1 MEHQV
6 WTRSRRKK
14 CNRRRR
20 LLRAR
25 LFTEMAQV
33 SPPGVH
39 DSAVGLSNNVLSKR
53 EPIPA
58 LVLCWGWLLKQ
69 VRLRE
74 HCRAAERGCFCGAV
88 ARVTLSFPPVF

>member
-1 MEHQV
+1 
-6 WTRSRRKK
+6 
-14 CNRRRR
+14 
-20 LLRAR
+20 
-25 LFTEMAQV
+25 MAQV

-74 HCRAAERGCFCGAV
+74 HCSRARLLLRRRCTRYFEFP
-88 ARVTLSFPPVF
+88 ARLLKLRS